1 MKNIILIF
9 IFFLSVS
16 CTKPKTV
23 FICGDHICV
32 NKTEA
37 QQYFE
42 ENLTLEV
49 KVLKKRDTKEPNLI
63 ELNLSEPNQVN
74 KQVFVS
80 KKERTNKEIKKLSDN
95 EKKKIISNVKKKQFP
110 TINIL
115 NLIPSKISLFDTVL
129 VSSND
134 ELVNL
139 YLNSKIS
146 YNDIS
151 RNILKFLNLKE
162 FTKLKN
168 KIPHKIEV
176 IVKIN
181 KYVRL
186 KLNTKDV

>member
-1 MKNIILIF
+1 MKKIVLIF

-49 KVLKKRDTKEPNLI
+49 KVLKKRDSKEPSLI

-95 EKKKIISNVKKKQFP
+95 EKKKIISNVKKKQDNKKTDQKK
-110 TINIL
+110 TIKENKNTSKKNNKKRIVL
-115 NLIPSKISLFDTVL
+115 NK
-129 VSSND
+129 SNKKKK
-134 ELVNL
+134 EAL
-139 YLNSKIS
+139 
-146 YNDIS
+146 DICK
-151 RNILKFLNLKE
+151 ILKECTIDEISKYLIKDGKKRSFPDI
-162 FTKLKN
+162 TK
-168 KIPHKIEV
+168 
-176 IVKIN
+176 
-181 KYVRL
+181 RQ
-186 KLNTKDV
+186 

>member
-1 MKNIILIF
+1 MKKIIF
-9 IFFLSVS
+9 IFVFFLSAS

-49 KVLKKRDTKEPNLI
+49 KVLKKKDSKEPSLI

-95 EKKKIISNVKKKQFP
+95 EKKKIISNVKKKQDNKKIAQKK
-110 TINIL
+110 TIKENKKISKKNDKKRIIL
-115 NLIPSKISLFDTVL
+115 NKSNKEKKGALDICKIIKECTIDEISKYLIMDGKKRSFP
-129 VSSND
+129 
-134 ELVNL
+134 
-139 YLNSKIS
+139 
-146 YNDIS
+146 DIT
-151 RNILKFLNLKE
+151 R
-162 FTKLKN
+162 
-168 KIPHKIEV
+168 
-176 IVKIN
+176 
-181 KYVRL
+181 RQ
-186 KLNTKDV
+186 